1 MVVDHR
7 RIVRRWQRR
16 WRRRARHRLSR
27 HLGRLHRHSILLFL
41 HGVALSNHQR
51 HHVFRDAQVVEENYR
66 LRRDA
71 VDDWVLLDE
80 GQQRLVADS
89 ALGHVHHVGHL
100 RTQLQRAGCRGRGG
114 GGNLRNRHRVGLP
127 RSGGRRGVKLRKV
140 GRRANGR
147 WGAIV
152 SARAFRLSL
161 ASGGQCHGQHQ
172 AASHQGMNVCFHD
185 SRRLMP

>member
-7 RIVRRWQRR
+7 RSVRRGQRR
-16 WRRRARHRLSR
+16 WRRRARHRWSR
-27 HLGRLHRHSILLFL
+27 HRGRVHRHSILLLLFIY
-41 HGVALSNHQR
+41 GVALSNHQR

-100 RTQLQRAGCRGRGG
+100 RAQLQRVGCRGR
-114 GGNLRNRHRVGLP
+114 GGNLRNRHRLGLP

-140 GRRANGR
+140 DRRANGR
-147 WGAIV
+147 WGVIV

-172 AASHQGMNVCFHD
+172 AASHQGMHVCFHD

>member
-16 WRRRARHRLSR
+16 WWRRARDRLSR
-27 HLGRLHRHSILLFL
+27 HLGRLHRYSTLLLLFL

-51 HHVFRDAQVVEENYR
+51 HHVFWDAQVVEENYR
-66 LRRDA
+66 LRHDA
-71 VDDWVLLDE
+71 VGDRVLLDE

-89 ALGHVHHVGHL
+89 ALGHVHHAGHL
-100 RTQLQRAGCRGRGG
+100 RAQLQRTGCRGR
-114 GGNLRNRHRVGLP
+114 GGNLRNRHRLGIP
-127 RSGGRRGVKLRKV
+127 WCGWRRGVKLRKV
-140 GRRANGR
+140 GRWANGC
-147 WGAIV
+147 WGVIV
-152 SARAFRLSL
+152 NARAFRLSL

-185 SRRLMP
+185 SRRLRP

>member
-1 MVVDHR
+1 MLAIGCPVT
-7 RIVRRWQRR
+7 W
-16 WRRRARHRLSR
+16 A
-27 HLGRLHRHSILLFL
+27 GSIGTPSCSFL
-41 HGVALSNHQR
+41 HGVALSDHQR

-89 ALGHVHHVGHL
+89 ALGHVHHVGQL
-100 RTQLQRAGCRGRGG
+100 RAQLQRAGCRGRGG
-114 GGNLRNRHRVGLP
+114 KLRNRHRLGLP

-140 GRRANGR
+140 GRWAHGR
-147 WGAIV
+147 GGVIV
-152 SARAFRLSL
+152 NARALGLSL

-172 AASHQGMNVCFHD
+172 AASHQAMNVSFHY
-185 SRRLMP
+185 SRRFDAIIGYQ